1 MRELA
6 DFYGLPCRANGCLA
20 DAKQDDYQ
28 SGAESMLICLSG
40 YMVEPEQLYM
50 LGGILDSYG
59 ALGYEKYMLDEQTAR
74 IVKHLLKGTTINDQ
88 TLMMDKMEKVEHK
101 TNYIA
106 RTNKLYKADY
116 FLPPLYN
123 RQSIG
128 NWEAAGSPTVQ
139 ELARKA
145 WQDRVAN
152 YELPTKLEAFQEKMI
167 ADLIPEEFRF

>member
-1 MRELA
+1 
-6 DFYGLPCRANGCLA
+6 
-20 DAKQDDYQ
+20 
-28 SGAESMLICLSG
+28 
-40 YMVEPEQLYM
+40 
-50 LGGILDSYG
+50 
-59 ALGYEKYMLDEQTAR
+59 
-74 IVKHLLKGTTINDQ
+74 
-88 TLMMDKMEKVEHK
+88 MMDKMEKVEHK